1 MQSFFAELQRRH
13 VYKVGAMYAVAG
25 WLLVQV
31 VTQVLPVFDVSAL
44 AQRIIVLVIVAGFPV
59 ALVLS
64 WIFDITPQGIVRT
77 GEQTPAQRQAAAA
90 PRGRERLLNYVLGG
104 LLLLAGAYMV
114 AERVWLRPG
123 SQGVAAAGADAAIG
137 KSVDK
142 SIAVLPFEN
151 LSDDKANAYF
161 AEGIQDEIL
170 TKLAKI
176 GALRVIA
183 RSSTQQYAAQPA
195 NLPEIARQ
203 LGVANILEG
212 SVQKIGDAVHINVQ
226 LIRAGGGDHL
236 WAETYDRKLDNV
248 FGVESEVAQAI
259 AQALQAQLSGGEA
272 QSMVARPTDNAAAY
286 DAYLRGLGDEGRAF
300 NGLSRGPVRGAE
312 SNYAEAVR
320 LDPTFAL
327 AWAHLSII
335 KSYIYFNLLDRSPE
349 LLEQA
354 HHAADTALKLRP
366 ELGEAYL
373 AQGYYRYWGLRD
385 FDGGLQFFHQALQ
398 RLPNNADVLA
408 AIGYIE
414 RRQGKWQESTDHL
427 EQATRLDPLNISM
440 LSGLASNYGSLR
452 QFPQAL
458 AVYDRA
464 LAAAPQ
470 DTELVADKA
479 GVYQRAGDLDAA
491 DKLLATVSFN
501 QDNPQV
507 FEAKLQQLWLRRRYQ
522 EGIEL
527 LSTQAD
533 KETDASIDP
542 LAAPNDFRLGF
553 FQIWA
558 GRPQAAHAP
567 CARAL
572 ETLNRMRKSDADDV
586 QLADL
591 YAATYVCLGDNAAA
605 LRYAKMAVELN
616 ANDALGR
623 GNMDITLSLIQVWV
637 GDHDAAIAGLPRLL
651 QEPAGLTIADLRLNP
666 FWDPLRQDPRFAAL
680 AGGN

>member
-1 MQSFFAELQRRH
+1 MSSFFLELQRRH

-44 AQRIIVLVIVAGFPV
+44 AQRIIVLLIVAGFPLT
-59 ALVLS
+59 LVLA
-64 WIFDITPQGIVRT
+64 WVFDITPQGIVRT
-77 GEQTPAQRQAAAA
+77 AAVEQAVAAQPGGA
-90 PRGRERLLNYVLGG
+90 PVPPRRERLLNYVLGG
-104 LLLLAGAYMV
+104 LLLLAAAYLV
-114 AERVWLRPG
+114 AERVWLRPAL
-123 SQGVAAAGADAAIG
+123 QGAAATAD
-137 KSVDK
+137 KSIDK

-203 LGVANILEG
+203 LGVSNILEG

-226 LIRAGGGDHL
+226 LIRAAGGDHL

-259 AQALQAQLSGGEA
+259 AQALQAQLSGGE
-272 QSMVARPTDNAAAY
+272 QQMVEARPTDNAAAY
-286 DAYLRGLGDEGRAF
+286 DAYLRGLGEEGLAIT
-300 NGLSRGPVRGAE
+300 GEVGEPVRAAE
-312 SNYAEAVR
+312 RNYAEAVR
-320 LDPTFAL
+320 LDPAFAL

-335 KSYIYFNLLDRSPE
+335 KSYRYFNLMDRSSE

-354 HHAADTALKLRP
+354 RQAADTAQKLRP
-366 ELGEAYL
+366 EMGEGLL
-373 AQGYYRYWGLRD
+373 AQGYYRYWGLLD
-385 FDGGLQFFHQALQ
+385 FSGGLAYFQQALQ
-398 RLPNNADVLA
+398 RLPNNSDVLA

-414 RRQGKWQESTDHL
+414 RRQGKWQESTEHL
-427 EQATRLDPLNISM
+427 EQTTRLDPLNIGK
-440 LSGLASNYGSLR
+440 LSGLATNYAALR
-452 QFPQAL
+452 QFPEAL

-470 DTELVADKA
+470 DTDLIANKIFI
-479 GVYQRAGDLDAA
+479 YQRWGDLDAA
-491 DKLLATVSFN
+491 DKLLAPLSPG
-501 QDNPQV
+501 QDSTQI
-507 FEAKLQQLWLRRRYQ
+507 FHARMLQLWLRRRYQ
-522 EGIEL
+522 DGIEQ
-527 LSTQAD
+527 LSSRDDKAAD
-533 KETDASIDP
+533 GAISKESA
-542 LAAPNDFRLGF
+542 LYDFRLGF
-553 FQIWA
+553 LQIWA
-558 GRPQAAHAP
+558 GHAQAAHAP

-572 ETLNRMRKSDADDV
+572 ETLNRMRKSDVDDV

-591 YAATYVCLGDNAAA
+591 YSATYICLGDMPAA

-616 ANDALGR
+616 ANDAMYRPNYEIL
-623 GNMDITLSLIQVWV
+623 LALAQAWA
-637 GDHDAAIAGLPRLL
+637 GDHDSAIAALPRLL
-651 QEPAGLTIADLRLNP
+651 QEPAGLTIADLQLDP
-666 FWDPLRQDPRFAAL
+666 FWDTLRKDPRFEAIL
-680 AGGN
+680 AGKQ

>member
-1 MQSFFAELQRRH
+1 MSSFFAELQRRH

-44 AQRIIVLVIVAGFPV
+44 AQRIIVLLIVAGFPLT
-59 ALVLS
+59 LVLA
-64 WIFDITPQGIVRT
+64 WVFDITPQGIVRT
-77 GEQTPAQRQAAAA
+77 AAAEQAAAA
-90 PRGRERLLNYVLGG
+90 QPDIAPVPPRRERLLNYVLGG
-104 LLLLAGAYMV
+104 LLLLAGAYLV
-114 AERVWLRPG
+114 AERLWLRPAG
-123 SQGVAAAGADAAIG
+123 QGAMPAVA
-137 KSVDK
+137 DK

-183 RSSTQQYAAQPA
+183 RSSTRQYAAQPA

-226 LIRAGGGDHL
+226 LIRAAGGDHL

-259 AQALQAQLSGGEA
+259 AQALQAQLSGGE
-272 QSMVARPTDNAAAY
+272 QQMVQARPTDNAAAY
-286 DAYLRGLGDEGRAF
+286 DAYLRGLGEEGRAIT
-300 NGLSRGPVRGAE
+300 GEAGEPVRAAE
-312 SNYAEAVR
+312 RNYAEAVH
-320 LDPTFAL
+320 LDPAFAL

-335 KSYIYFNLLDRSPE
+335 KSYMYFNLVDRSPE
-349 LLEQA
+349 LLEQVRQ
-354 HHAADTALKLRP
+354 AADTAQKLRP
-366 ELGEAYL
+366 EMGEGFL
-373 AQGYYRYWGLRD
+373 AQGYYRYWGLLD
-385 FDGGLQFFHQALQ
+385 FSGGLAYFQQALQ

-408 AIGYIE
+408 AIAYIE
-414 RRQGKWQESTDHL
+414 RRQGKWQESTEHL
-427 EQATRLDPLNISM
+427 EQATRLDPLNIGK
-440 LSGLASNYGSLR
+440 LSGLASNYISLR

-470 DTELVADKA
+470 DNDLIADK
-479 GVYQRAGDLDAA
+479 VLLYQRWGDLDAA
-491 DKLLATVSFN
+491 DKLLAPLSS
-501 QDNPQV
+501 QDSSQL
-507 FEAKLQQLWLRRRYQ
+507 LQARMLQLWLRRRYQ

-527 LSTQAD
+527 LSSRGDKAAD
-533 KETDASIDP
+533 SPISRESATY
-542 LAAPNDFRLGF
+542 DFRLGF

-558 GRPQAAHAP
+558 GHAQAAHAP

-572 ETLNRMRKSDADDV
+572 DTLNRIRKSDANDV
-586 QLADL
+586 HLDDL
-591 YAATYVCLGDNAAA
+591 YVPTYFCLGDKAAA
-605 LRYAKMAVELN
+605 LRYAKMAVELI
-616 ANDALGR
+616 ANDTLGR
-623 GNMDITLSLIQVWV
+623 PNEEITLALAQAWS
-637 GDHDAAIAGLPRLL
+637 GDHDSAIAALPRLL
-651 QEPAGLTIADLRLNP
+651 QEPAGLTVADLRLDP
-666 FWDPLRQDPRFAAL
+666 IWDALRQDPRFVAIL
-680 AGGN
+680 AGNQ